1 MYAVFGKSLSKE
13 EQRKDKAAS
22 KSSPSDRYYSNNN
35 AYQISPN
42 YYDIA
47 RCHEFIDLAK
57 KTHDV
62 RCIYIARAEKV
73 TIGGRPK
80 LSKKTGK
87 PLSRF
92 VRLTG
97 I

>member
-1 MYAVFGKSLSKE
+1 MYAVFGKSLKKE

-22 KSSPSDRYYSNNN
+22 KLSPSDRYYSNKN
-35 AYQISPN
+35 AYQISPD

-62 RCIYIARAEKV
+62 RCIYIAQTEKV
-73 TIGGRPK
+73 TVEGRPK
-80 LSKKTGK
+80 ISKKTGK
-87 PLSRF
+87 PLFRF